1 MKRRIR
7 NKLIK
12 RNRKE
17 LVRAIYEGHFGKV
30 KRLVR
35 SDSDA
40 NNKDEDGWAPLHWA
54 TQECQIE
61 IIQFL

>member
-7 NKLIK
+7 NKLKK
-12 RNRKE
+12 RNREE

-30 KRLVR
+30 NRLVR

-40 NNKDEDGWAPLHWA
+40 NNKDEDG
-54 TQECQIE
+54 
-61 IIQFL
+61 